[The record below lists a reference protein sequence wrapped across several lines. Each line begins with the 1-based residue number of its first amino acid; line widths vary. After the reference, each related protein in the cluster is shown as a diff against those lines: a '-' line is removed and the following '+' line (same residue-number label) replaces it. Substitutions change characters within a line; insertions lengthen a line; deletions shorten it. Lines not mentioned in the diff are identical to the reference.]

1 MLVKRNQEEIQNYLS
16 DASNFKGTCE
26 AVFFPEN
33 KDELKSIIRE
43 ANKFKRKVT
52 ISGNGTGLTGA
63 RVPEGGIVVSTEKFN
78 KIIEINTEA
87 GYAVVE
93 TGVLLSEFLNK
104 LKHSGF
110 FYPPDPTEK
119 NCFLG
124 GTVATNASGA
134 KTFKYGP
141 TRNYV
146 QELEVVLPT
155 GDEVYLVRG
164 RDIATDYK
172 LTLTTSEGNKIVI
185 RLPEYE
191 LPLTKNAAGYFTAKN
206 IDAIDLFVG
215 SEGTL
220 GIFTKIKLKILPLPE
235 KVISAVIFFKNEN
248 DALKFIEDARTISY
262 SARNNNIRNELDALA
277 LEFFDRNSLQF
288 LKSDYPNIPDNSQAA
303 VWLEQE
309 ANAENED
316 SLLEKWTSFLNVHGG
331 NEESVWFATDEK
343 ERGKIYEFR
352 HAVASK
358 VNEYISRNNFR
369 KLGTDV
375 AVPDNVFMKY
385 YDEIKNL
392 AVNSNLDF
400 LIYGHFGNSHIHL
413 NILPKNQGE
422 YEQGRKL
429 YYEICD
435 KAVEFSG
442 TISAEHGVG
451 KLKREYLK
459 RMLGEKVINQMR
471 ELKKTVDPNY
481 ILCTGNIFNE

>member
-1 MLVKRNQEEIQNYLS
+1 MLPTLKDHVKR
-16 DASNFKGTCE
+16 F
-26 AVFFPEN
+26 FFPEN

-43 ANKFKRKVT
+43 ANRFKKKVT

-93 TGVLLSEFLNK
+93 PGVLLSEFLNK

-146 QELEVVLPT
+146 LELEVVLPT

-164 RDIATDYK
+164 RDIATDYT
-172 LTLTTSEGNKIVI
+172 LTLTTTEGNKIVI

-235 KVISAVIFFKNEN
+235 KVISAVIFFDNEN
-248 DALKFIEDARTISY
+248 DTLKFIEDARTISY

-277 LEFFDRNSLQF
+277 LEFLIEIHCN
-288 LKSDYPNIPDNSQAA
+288 
-303 VWLEQE
+303 
-309 ANAENED
+309 
-316 SLLEKWTSFLNVHGG
+316 FLNP
-331 NEESVWFATDEK
+331 
-343 ERGKIYEFR
+343 IIQ
-352 HAVASK
+352 
-358 VNEYISRNNFR
+358 IS
-369 KLGTDV
+369 
-375 AVPDNVFMKY
+375 
-385 YDEIKNL
+385 
-392 AVNSNLDF
+392 
-400 LIYGHFGNSHIHL
+400 LIIHKPPYG
-413 NILPKNQGE
+413 
-422 YEQGRKL
+422 
-429 YYEICD
+429 
-435 KAVEFSG
+435 
-442 TISAEHGVG
+442 
-451 KLKREYLK
+451 
-459 RMLGEKVINQMR
+459 
-471 ELKKTVDPNY
+471 
-481 ILCTGNIFNE
+481 